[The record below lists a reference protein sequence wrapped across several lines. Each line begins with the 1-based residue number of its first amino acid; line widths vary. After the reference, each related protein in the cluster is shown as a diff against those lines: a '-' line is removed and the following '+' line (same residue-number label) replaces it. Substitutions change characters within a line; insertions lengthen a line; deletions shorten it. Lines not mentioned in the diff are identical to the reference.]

1 MTSPALKT
9 EGYLINTLHLDRCDT
24 AFVCEYFNQCQD
36 NESLKSTPIV
46 LALENAGDLHGF
58 DFHKIKAYAAELGF
72 NIIGLCATLNPKIAL
87 FIKTWKLPVFV
98 PGGISGNSQT
108 ASSGSTSAAPVHAA
122 PAAHTVNNITNSNG
136 IIVGS
141 ARTAAPAEQGIK
153 INTAVVSDDEPDL
166 HRPNDIIIENPFGTD
181 EEAPSGSVFSAGIK
195 GSLTDRISTAS
206 APDIKTV
213 EHKMSMGPAPS
224 TVVVTPVK
232 HAQQHQEIRQ
242 TAETAPVKEPVQE
255 KAQNTQAEHQPQP
268 VPQIVANPETTM
280 IHVGNVR
287 SGNSLYAKNKSLV
300 IIGNVGDGAEIAADD
315 CIYVFGSVRGRIQA
329 GGRRNTTSIIYCNDF
344 KPQLVSVAGIYSTI
358 ENMPPE
364 VIGKGVLVSLKNGVL
379 EYKIQ

>member
-24 AFVCEYFNQCQD
+24 AFVCEYFNQCQGND
-36 NESLKSTPIV
+36 ALRSMPIV

-58 DFHKIKAYAAELGF
+58 DFHKIRSHAAELGF
-72 NIIGLCATLNPKIAL
+72 NIVGLSATTNPKIAL
-87 FIKTWKLPVFV
+87 FIKTWKLPVFMTGSV
-98 PGGISGNSQT
+98 AGNGQQ
-108 ASSGSTSAAPVHAA
+108 ASSQVSA
-122 PAAHTVNNITNSNG
+122 PATANAGTSPAATNITTGNG

-141 ARTAAPAEQGIK
+141 TKSHTSAASGVMSASRDTGM
-153 INTAVVSDDEPDL
+153 TDEPNM
-166 HRPNDIIIENPFGTD
+166 HRPNDIIIENPFGID
-181 EEAPSGSVFSAGIK
+181 EDEP
-195 GSLTDRISTAS
+195 AS
-206 APDIKTV
+206 PVRELRTV

-232 HAQQHQEIRQ
+232 H
-242 TAETAPVKEPVQE
+242 V
-255 KAQNTQAEHQPQP
+255 QPQP
-268 VPQIVANPETTM
+268 QVQPKSEQVQAAVSVKTVQEQQPKADRNVTVPQDIPHIETNPEVTM

-300 IIGNVGDGAEIAADD
+300 VIGNVGDGAEIAADD

-329 GGRRNTTSIIYCNDF
+329 GGRKNTNSIIYCNDF
-344 KPQLVSVAGIYSTI
+344 RPQLVSIAGIYSTI
-358 ENMPPE
+358 ENMPE
-364 VIGKGVLVSLKNGVL
+364 KAIGKGVLVSLKDNTL